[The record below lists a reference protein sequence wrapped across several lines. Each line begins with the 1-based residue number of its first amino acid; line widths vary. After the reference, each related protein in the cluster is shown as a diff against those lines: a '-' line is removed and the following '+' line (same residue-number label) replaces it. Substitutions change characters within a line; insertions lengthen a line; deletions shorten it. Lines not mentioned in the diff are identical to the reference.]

1 MFGMPN
7 RRHLLLASLAVAAQA
22 QTSTWQNPFAKTLRD
37 SFRLHWIDT
46 KEYTLSMLDAMPADG
61 FDFKAH
67 PTQRTFGDQL
77 GHLAWVNVV
86 YFRSF
91 ALTGVE
97 DKLPKSY
104 ADVRK
109 EVTLDNKDSVR
120 KFVASAFDYT
130 IADIDRLTEKDLA
143 RVDIK
148 PFPNNPPHSA
158 IDMLFRA
165 YMHTA
170 HHRGQIVTYLRVKG
184 LVPPA
189 WKFEPHG

>member
-1 MFGMPN
+1 MAN
-7 RRHLLLASLAVAAQA
+7 RRTILLSALAAAAPA
-22 QTSTWQNPFAKTLRD
+22 QTNTWKNPFAKTLRD

-77 GHLAWVNVV
+77 GHVAWVNVV

-91 ALTGVE
+91 GLTNVE
-97 DKLPKSY
+97 DKLPQTY
-104 ADVRK
+104 TDVRK
-109 EVTLDNKDSVR
+109 EVLLDNKDSVR

-130 IADIDRLTEKDLA
+130 LAVIDRLTEKDLM
-143 RVDIK
+143 RSDIK
-148 PFPNNPPHSA
+148 PFPKNAPHSS

-189 WKFEPHG
+189 WKFEPHA